1 MLIRREKGEALTLPY
16 AWWSTI
22 SASMS
27 TTVRV
32 VNIKTRCTDA
42 SKIEVE
48 IVLPFPRYVQRMNVY
63 PFVLAQ
69 SLTVDI
75 NIYAAIDI
83 KVILRFVT
91 VREVGRL

>member
-1 MLIRREKGEALTLPY
+1 
-16 AWWSTI
+16 
-22 SASMS
+22 MS

-48 IVLPFPRYVQRMNVY
+48 IVLPFPWYVQRMNVY

-69 SLTVDI
+69 SLAVDI
-75 NIYAAIDI
+75 NIHAAIDI
-83 KVILRFVT
+83 EVVLRLVT
-91 VREVGRL
+91 VGEVGRL